1 MMIRDF
7 MRISRGFDGGCIVV
21 PDEVLATLGVRKV
34 LGDPEDPEEGPQDP
48 PYVYGF
54 FPGVSESIFMD
65 NYGNSPTNFLVLEDP
80 DGMTDADKA
89 FLVSLV
95 LATAPCCVRRAV
107 AVASPDA
114 VADLVITICRLDQV
128 STPLR
133 LGMTW
138 PCHEIDLGK
147 LHRLAYIAFNPKR
160 VAGRVLAGSWLQ
172 RSR

>member
-1 MMIRDF
+1 MVRDHL
-7 MRISRGFDGGCIVV
+7 RVSRGFDGGCIVV
-21 PDEVLATLGVRKV
+21 PDEEVLARLGVRKV
-34 LGDPEDPEEGPQDP
+34 LADPEEGEPKEGGT

-65 NYGNSPTNFLVLEDP
+65 NYGNSPTNFLVIDDP
-80 DGMTDADKA
+80 EGMTDADKA

-107 AVASPDA
+107 AVASLDA
-114 VADLVITICRLDQV
+114 VADLVKTICRLDQV
-128 STPLR
+128 TMPLR

-147 LHRLAYIAFNPKR
+147 LQRLAYIAFNPKR
-160 VAGRVLAGSWLQ
+160 VAGRVLAGSWRRRFQ
-172 RSR
+172 